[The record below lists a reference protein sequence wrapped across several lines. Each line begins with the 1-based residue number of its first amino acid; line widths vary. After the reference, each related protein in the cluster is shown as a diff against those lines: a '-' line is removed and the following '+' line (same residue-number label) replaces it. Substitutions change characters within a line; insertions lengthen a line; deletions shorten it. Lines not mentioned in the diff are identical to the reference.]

1 MPTIRKVS
9 STCGN
14 NAQDYR
20 SEGVCPTKDQIR
32 QEWSCA
38 KRQSPSPPFH
48 LTNDQPTSFIRSS
61 GPILFSVILRIRSNF
76 FGNHFDHVVS
86 ILTTSWLTP
95 QNACW
100 PLTCSRDCFVFC
112 LFTSTPPSSFFSPTT
127 SADNPCLMPPLL
139 PSCCCWWWLLS
150 TADCWLLVLVSL
162 VAALIQLATR
172 TSSCRTRRTSSCIRA
187 PTMLHRRF
195 CNWNEVD

>member
-1 MPTIRKVS
+1 MGRSVS
-9 STCGN
+9 NKRSNPPRMILCQASKPFSSFSFDKWSADLIHTKFRSNPLLGHIENQIQFNLGN
-14 NAQDYR
+14 N
-20 SEGVCPTKDQIR
+20 
-32 QEWSCA
+32 
-38 KRQSPSPPFH
+38 
-48 LTNDQPTSFIRSS
+48 
-61 GPILFSVILRIRSNF
+61 
-76 FGNHFDHVVS
+76 FDHVVS

-187 PTMLHRRF
+187 PTMLQSKF